1 MGEHDK
7 PGTCEMH
14 LRSQCRLGTHPW
26 KLQVPDPAFFLCF
39 FSVLLA
45 DLPNESDKKQNALN
59 MPWTLS
65 SGNLILNSRS
75 QVDMCVQGWLRAWNS
90 VRDHLYHTFHSD
102 DCPIFL
108 KKKKKAKLGH
118 LIQSAGTGAFG
129 PKALCI
135 LHLLRGCPILKGIK
149 HSSLQLS
156 PWHQATVQTGMQKP
170 KPENKRRLTAQSTEL
185 GRNCQDR

>member
-7 PGTCEMH
+7 PGTCETH
-14 LRSQCRLGTHPW
+14 VRSQCRLGTHPW
-26 KLQVPDPAFFLCF
+26 KLQVPDPAFSLCF

-45 DLPNESDKKQNALN
+45 DLPNKSDKKQNALN

-65 SGNLILNSRS
+65 SGNLILNSRL

-108 KKKKKAKLGH
+108 KKKKNLLNWDTLFNQLALGH
-118 LIQSAGTGAFG
+118 LAQRHFASSTFWVD
-129 PKALCI
+129 AL
-135 LHLLRGCPILKGIK
+135 
-149 HSSLQLS
+149 S
-156 PWHQATVQTGMQKP
+156 
-170 KPENKRRLTAQSTEL
+170 
-185 GRNCQDR
+185 